1 MIGVNYTGDYGLAR
15 MGVAFEPISMTTL
28 AMLGLGA
35 TAAGTAVSA
44 YGTIAGGKAKEA
56 AGIAEAQAQ
65 TVGSEMVAGGAE
77 AEAAFSAAT
86 QRKGSE
92 MIAAA
97 QEKGGVLNQQAAEFQ
112 AQQADQA
119 GRESLGVAQR
129 SALDRREQIK
139 LTLAD
144 LQAKAA
150 ASGGGASD
158 PTIKAIARK
167 IAERGEYEALGMMYA
182 GESQKAGY
190 EDVAKGLRFTGDA
203 QRYGADQSALA
214 TRFSGETG
222 AQAAE
227 LKGKNVAAAARFGGY
242 AAAQAAVTG
251 GAAAASTANYGAFG
265 TILGGT
271 GKAFTQYAGI
281 MNPNRPNVG
290 Y

>member
-1 MIGVNYTGDYGLAR
+1 MDD
-15 MGVAFEPISMTTL
+15 EPISMTTL
-28 AMLGLGA
+28 AMVGLGL
-35 TAAGTAVSA
+35 TAGGTAVAA
-44 YGTIAGGKAKEA
+44 YGTLAGGRAKEA

-65 TVGSEMVAGGAE
+65 TVGSEMVANSAE
-77 AEAAFSAAT
+77 SEAAFSAAA

-92 MIAAA
+92 MVAAG
-97 QEKGGVLNQQAAEFQ
+97 QEKGGDLQKQSSEFQ

-119 GRESLGVAQR
+119 GREALGVAQR
-129 SALDRREQIK
+129 TALDRREQIK
-139 LTLAD
+139 VTLAD

-150 ASGGGASD
+150 ASGGGADD

-167 IAERGEYEALGMMYA
+167 IAERGEYEALGSMYA

-203 QRYGADQSALA
+203 QRFGAYQDAIA

-227 LKGKNVAAAARFGGY
+227 LKGRNVSTAARIGGF
-242 AAAQAAVTG
+242 AAAQAAAAG
-251 GAAAASTANYGAFG
+251 GAAAREASNYGAMS

-271 GKAFTQYAGI
+271 GRMFTGYAGI
-281 MNPNRPNVG
+281 MNPTRPNVG